1 MSIFLV
7 IASIFDRLSYDESY
21 NQLKQWLDEVS
32 KSLEAPL
39 PDKGTLVE
47 KQEQL
52 TECQVINGC
61 LPCLYSCVWHVRL
74 NTNRYY

>member
-1 MSIFLV
+1 MSI
-7 IASIFDRLSYDESY
+7 ISIILLMFDRLSYDESY

-61 LPCLYSCVWHVRL
+61 LPC
-74 NTNRYY
+74 

>member
-1 MSIFLV
+1 MSIILV

-21 NQLKQWLDEVS
+21 NQLKQWLDEVN

-52 TECQVINGC
+52 TECQVISGC
-61 LPCLYSCVWHVRL
+61 LPCYYSCVWHVHL
-74 NTNRYY
+74 NTNR

>member
-1 MSIFLV
+1 MSIIL
-7 IASIFDRLSYDESY
+7 IILSMFDRLSYDESY

-52 TECQVINGC
+52 TECQVINGY
-61 LPCLYSCVWHVRL
+61 LPCQYNCVRHVRL
-74 NTNRYY
+74 NTNR